1 MGAKKKPSNTPGS
14 DEEDESVKDMLKNIS
29 LQLNTMNGKMDST
42 ENEVKGLRVLFED
55 LKQENSQLKTTV
67 KEMDR
72 KLNEMNR
79 KNCELEVR
87 FNNLEQ
93 HHRGWSARFLNIP
106 VSEEEERNPDTVIER
121 VYNLALLPILRGA
134 HDLKQLKTI
143 PAAAELLEVAH
154 VLPAKPGETKPIIA
168 RFYNRNIRDLC
179 FRLKKDFATREEGRR
194 NQRDERGAAGGR
206 SDGGG
211 GFEGRGKYCFPFYE
225 DLTRATFLKMRAI
238 AKDEKVKACWST
250 KGQIKFVLHSN
261 PAEVKKVVSI
271 LDPLDMILK

>member
-1 MGAKKKPSNTPGS
+1 MPHLFNNGCQKEALQHPGQCQ
-14 DEEDESVKDMLKNIS
+14 EDESVKDMLKNIS

-87 FNNLEQ
+87 LNNLEQ

-121 VYNLALLPILRGA
+121 VYNLALLPILHGA
-134 HDLKQLKTI
+134 HDNSKRFLLPPSSWKLLTFCLRSQGKQS
-143 PAAAELLEVAH
+143 
-154 VLPAKPGETKPIIA
+154 
-168 RFYNRNIRDLC
+168 R
-179 FRLKKDFATREEGRR
+179 
-194 NQRDERGAAGGR
+194 
-206 SDGGG
+206 
-211 GFEGRGKYCFPFYE
+211 
-225 DLTRATFLKMRAI
+225 
-238 AKDEKVKACWST
+238 
-250 KGQIKFVLHSN
+250 
-261 PAEVKKVVSI
+261 
-271 LDPLDMILK
+271 